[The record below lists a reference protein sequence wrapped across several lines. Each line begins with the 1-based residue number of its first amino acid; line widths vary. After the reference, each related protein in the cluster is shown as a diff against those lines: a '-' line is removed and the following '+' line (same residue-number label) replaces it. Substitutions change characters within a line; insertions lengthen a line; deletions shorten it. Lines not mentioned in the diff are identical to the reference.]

1 MNLMGGN
8 YGSSSLYRTWLVP
21 TILTIVV
28 FVLDC
33 LVPLGVAM
41 GILYIPIFIFITRI
55 PGRRV
60 TIFSAIV
67 FTVLIVAA
75 ALLHSSS
82 LEYLPGV
89 INRALSILLVWIIAI
104 ITNTY
109 KSTESWLQKTL
120 KAEKQK
126 YAQIT
131 SDIKD
136 YAFFL
141 LTKEGFVENW
151 NSGIR
156 RLTGMSKG
164 ELIGKHF
171 SAFFGPIEKDK
182 NIPEII
188 LKEALKKGTTKYEGE
203 ISSKSE
209 QVLWADVT
217 VTSIRDKSNNLT
229 GYSVV
234 IHDRNAQKEFEES
247 LIKTNREVLRKNE
260 ELKQFAYISAH
271 DLQEPLRTISSYVS
285 FIKNNYELNELDER
299 GKKGFNFI
307 LEASKRMSNLLKG
320 LLDYLNIGEETI
332 KEKVDLNEIV
342 VKMRNDLS
350 GWLEDL
356 QIQIEIN
363 HLPIVIGLK
372 NELKSLVYHLVDNS
386 IKFRKQDVPCNI
398 VIDSEIKDN
407 MWLISVKDN
416 GIGVEQAHQDKAF
429 KIFQQL
435 HNKNVYEGS
444 GIGLAH
450 CKKIV
455 ELHGGKIW
463 MQSAINKG
471 TTVLF
476 TLPLS

>member
-1 MNLMGGN
+1 M
-8 YGSSSLYRTWLVP
+8 
-21 TILTIVV
+21 V

-320 LLDYLNIGEETI
+320 LLDYLTIGEETI

>member
-1 MNLMGGN
+1 MGGN